1 MPEAKREKM
10 YLDREQY
17 RVLRQFEDWLE
28 MPMFVLSILWVV
40 LLAIELTWG
49 AGPLLQNTVTVI
61 WIIFLLEF
69 VLKFVIAPKKLS
81 FLRKNWLTVLSLLLP
96 ALRVFRVARVA
107 YVLRAGRA
115 VRGLTLAR
123 VLTAFN
129 RGLRSLKTTMGRFG
143 FGYVVML
150 TVLVTALGAAGMYAF
165 ERPQAGGGL
174 ETFGDALWFTAMLVT
189 TSGSDYWP
197 KTAEGR
203 VLCFLLALYAFAI
216 FGYVTATLAT
226 LLVGQETNKQ
236 TRSAIDASSLE
247 ALRAEIAELN
257 QRLHGA

>member
-1 MPEAKREKM
+1 MQDRKRNKM
-10 YLDREQY
+10 IFDREQY
-17 RVLRQFEDWLE
+17 RVLREFEDWLE

-40 LLAIELTWG
+40 LLAVELTWG

-69 VLKFVIAPKKLS
+69 LLKFVIAPKKLS

-143 FGYVVML
+143 FGYVVTL
-150 TVLVTALGAAGMYAF
+150 TILVTALGAAGMYAF

-174 ETFGDALWFTAMLVT
+174 ETFGDALWFTSMLIT
-189 TSGSDYWP
+189 TSGSEYWP

-226 LLVGQETNKQ
+226 LLVGQEANKQ
-236 TRSAIDASSLE
+236 TRSTIDATSLE

-257 QRLHGA
+257 QRLSSV